1 MKKSIKILIWIT
13 SIFMLLSFISLSPF
27 GVSNILF
34 LVSGLIIM
42 PPISKLIS
50 EKTEKF
56 TSKVKWISFAVVVI
70 LAIFTCPSETIE
82 KTSDDNLNNYQNVN
96 NDFTDGENTKQ
107 NSTSQESTSTTTEQ
121 STSSQKQENINTEQ
135 NSISQESTSITVE
148 QSTSSQKQENSNT
161 EQNSTSQE
169 STSITAEQSTSSQ
182 KQENSNTEQSTSN
195 NVNSSKSVYKTP
207 TGKRYHLDPDCG
219 GENSSETTLGNAIK
233 LGLTPCK
240 KCAQ

>member
-121 STSSQKQENINTEQ
+121 STSSQKQEN
-135 NSISQESTSITVE
+135 
-148 QSTSSQKQENSNT
+148 SNT

>member
-121 STSSQKQENINTEQ
+121 SASSQKQENINTEQ
-135 NSISQESTSITVE
+135 NIISQEITSITTE

-161 EQNSTSQE
+161 EQNSI
-169 STSITAEQSTSSQ
+169 SITAEQSTSSQ

-219 GENSSETTLGNAIK
+219 GKNSSEITLGNAIK

>member
-121 STSSQKQENINTEQ
+121 STSSQKQEN
-135 NSISQESTSITVE
+135 
-148 QSTSSQKQENSNT
+148 SNT

-219 GENSSETTLGNAIK
+219 GENSSEITLGNAIK

>member
-107 NSTSQESTSTTTEQ
+107 NSTSQETTSTTTEQ

-135 NSISQESTSITVE
+135 NSI
-148 QSTSSQKQENSNT
+148 
-161 EQNSTSQE
+161 SQE

>member
-82 KTSDDNLNNYQNVN
+82 KTSDYNLNNYQNVN
-96 NDFTDGENTKQ
+96 NDFTDGENTK
-107 NSTSQESTSTTTEQ
+107 
-121 STSSQKQENINTEQ
+121 
-135 NSISQESTSITVE
+135 
-148 QSTSSQKQENSNT
+148 
-161 EQNSTSQE
+161 QNSTSQE